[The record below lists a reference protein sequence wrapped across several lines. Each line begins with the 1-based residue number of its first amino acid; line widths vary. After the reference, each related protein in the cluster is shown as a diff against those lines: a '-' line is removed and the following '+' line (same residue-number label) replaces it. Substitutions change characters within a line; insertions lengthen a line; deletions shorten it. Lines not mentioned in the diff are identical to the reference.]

1 MTLKEYVFDELHK
14 LQNIGDSVTITCGTM
29 RQISVCVCR
38 FNKKQDLIIKLKN
51 IDGVPTAIVVGK
63 SK

>member
-1 MTLKEYVFDELHK
+1 MTLSEQTVNELNK
-14 LQNIGDSVTITCGTM
+14 LQNIGDSVKIECGTM
-29 RQISVCVCR
+29 RQISVYVCR
-38 FNKKQDLIIKLKN
+38 FNQKQDLIIKLKN

>member
-1 MTLKEYVFDELHK
+1 MTLSEQTVNELNK

-29 RQISVCVCR
+29 RQISVYVCR